1 MGALGFTG
9 WAHVE
14 IRAYYTFV
22 SDSNN
27 GRWMAFITSDMGV
40 DYFWTDFREFN
51 FLSFDLDFLN
61 FGGLLNFALTNNLL
75 LNFWNDIRHEFEEL
89 LIDRVVNALYF
100 GDKAWSF
107 LLSFKNNFGNF
118 NFRDQFLLF
127 DLLNG
132 FFFNNDL
139 LGLIVEIFRALL
151 DLNSDLGHSRFKED
165 SHINI
170 IEKANHIFVA
180 VLVS

>member
-1 MGALGFTG
+1 M
-9 WAHVE
+9 
-14 IRAYYTFV
+14 
-22 SDSNN
+22 
-27 GRWMAFITSDMGV
+27 
-40 DYFWTDFREFN
+40 
-51 FLSFDLDFLN
+51 
-61 FGGLLNFALTNNLL
+61 
-75 LNFWNDIRHEFEEL
+75 
-89 LIDRVVNALYF
+89 
-100 GDKAWSF
+100 
-107 LLSFKNNFGNF
+107 SFKNNFGNF